1 MKKLCYIAAAAALL
15 AAGGVSAQELRI
27 GFLTTTTGGGA
38 VLGVPL
44 LNGWKLGLEHE
55 GWTKDGDK
63 LGGVPTR
70 MFYADDQLKPD
81 VALKEAE
88 KIVMDNMAIL
98 PVYQKANAMMIKTG
112 VKDIQCHAIALNRV
126 FKDTTKE

>member
-70 MFYADDQLKPD
+70 IFYGDDQQRPD
-81 VALKEAE
+81 VHEHTLHCRSMVDPIAAGVNRRAGGGAQSFYVLR
-88 KIVMDNMAIL
+88 
-98 PVYQKANAMMIKTG
+98 KT
-112 VKDIQCHAIALNRV
+112 ARNFLRS
-126 FKDTTKE
+126 T